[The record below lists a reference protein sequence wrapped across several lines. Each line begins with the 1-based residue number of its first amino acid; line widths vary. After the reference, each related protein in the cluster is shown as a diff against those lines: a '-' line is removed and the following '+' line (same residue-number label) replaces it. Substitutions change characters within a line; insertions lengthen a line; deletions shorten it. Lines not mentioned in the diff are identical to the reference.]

1 MANYAHMWP
10 IALSISQLCAQL
22 FVHINDRTHGKRQP
36 SFQIFLLGEAD
47 GVVATVE
54 MFFVGTKR
62 ESETRKRKRVSDRSL
77 QMALSA
83 KESKNRGMTQ
93 GQHTFRKH
101 ASGGLSRAGH
111 AQ

>member
-62 ESETRKRKRVSDRSL
+62 ESETRKQKLVSDRSL

-83 KESKNRGMTQ
+83 KESKNRGMTRASMHLGSVLQ
-93 GQHTFRKH
+93 G
-101 ASGGLSRAGH
+101 G
-111 AQ
+111 